1 MRWFVAAVA
10 VCCVS
15 VAVAD
20 GAISRIAFGSCAY
33 QSVPQPVFRAIA
45 DSEPD
50 LYLSLG
56 DAIYADYD
64 LKTKMPYE
72 VTAETLRREW
82 QVLKDSPDWQY
93 LASRVPVMATWD
105 NHDYGHYQAGEEFAL
120 KEASKEIFLDFFAEP
135 KDSIRR
141 KRPGNYDAKV
151 IGPEGKRVQIILLDT
166 RSFKTLPVLAQ
177 RPEGAKGSLGKFMPN
192 TDPAASLLG
201 DAQWLWLERELRQP
215 AELRLLVSSI
225 QVVADGKGMDE
236 WGAYPLERKRLFK
249 LIEKMKVNNVIVLSG
264 NVHFAEISKLQIGS
278 FELFDFSS
286 SGLTHTN
293 AVYAAA
299 ANPYRVAGPYDGL
312 NFGMVEIDWDA
323 KPSPGV
329 RMVAI
334 DINGDV
340 VFEHKLQSPQRG
352 KQ

>member
-1 MRWFVAAVA
+1 
-10 VCCVS
+10 
-15 VAVAD
+15 
-20 GAISRIAFGSCAY
+20 
-33 QSVPQPVFRAIA
+33 VFRAIA

-120 KEASKEIFLDFFAEP
+120 KQASKEIFLDFFGEP

-141 KRPGNYDAKV
+141 QRPGIYDAKI

-177 RPEGAKGSLGKFMPN
+177 RPEGAKGSLGKFVPN

-201 DAQWLWLERELRQP
+201 DAQWLWLERELRRP

-249 LIEKMKVNNVIVLSG
+249 LIEKTKANNVIVLSG
-264 NVHFAEISKLQIGS
+264 NAHFAEISKLQTGS
-278 FELFDFSS
+278 FELFDFTA

-293 AVYAAA
+293 ATYAAA
-299 ANPYRVAGPYDGL
+299 PNPYRVAGPYDGM
-312 NFGMVEIDWDA
+312 NFGLIEIDWKA
-323 KPSPGV
+323 VPSPVIRLAAMNASGE
-329 RMVAI
+329 A
-334 DINGDV
+334 
-340 VFEHKLQSPQRG
+340 VFQYEVPLPRE
-352 KQ
+352 